1 MKRIRRRRSEGEEE
15 ALLEH
20 EKVQSK
26 VVKSAR

>member
-1 MKRIRRRRSEGEEE
+1 MKRRRRRSEGEEE